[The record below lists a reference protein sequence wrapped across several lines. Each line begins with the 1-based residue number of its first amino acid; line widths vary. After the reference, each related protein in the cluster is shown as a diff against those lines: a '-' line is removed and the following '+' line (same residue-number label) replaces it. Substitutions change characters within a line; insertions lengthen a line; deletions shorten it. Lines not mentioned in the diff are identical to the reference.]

1 RSTFSRSRRVALPIW
16 LPLAMSQL
24 GAMLLVSG
32 VTGSYGAGGATAGA
46 LALANAVGAPAAGAL
61 TDRIGQR
68 PVLLV
73 QSVVGSVGLL
83 GLVLL
88 ANSHD
93 PGAAWWPLLIVA
105 AVAGAFTPQV
115 GTMARVRWRPISRRA
130 GVERRDVADAAF
142 SYEGAAD
149 EA

>member
-83 GLVLL
+83 GLDRKSTRL
-88 ANSHD
+88 NSSHVQ
-93 PGAAWWPLLIVA
+93 I
-105 AVAGAFTPQV
+105 
-115 GTMARVRWRPISRRA
+115 
-130 GVERRDVADAAF
+130 
-142 SYEGAAD
+142 
-149 EA
+149 